1 MIGIIGGSGLYDIEG
16 FSHREAVRIDTP
28 FGEPSDKYITGR
40 LGDEQVAFLPRHGE
54 GHRLMPTEINFR
66 ANIYGF
72 KKLGAEAIISA
83 SAVGSLREEYKP
95 MDIVVPD
102 QFYDRTYRRNPTFFG
117 RGAIAHVSMADPV
130 CPRLA
135 SALYSACQAVGATA
149 HKNGTYICIEGPQF
163 STRAESN
170 VYRNRG
176 FDVIGMT
183 NLQEAKLAREA
194 EMCYTTMALVTDY
207 DCWHEDEDDVTTGA
221 VLEILKKNAATAKD
235 VIKETVRLISQNPEW
250 SCKCGNVLDDAF
262 ISDIDAIDPEVYE
275 ILQPIIGRVIESRKR

>member
-16 FSHREAVRIDTP
+16 FSGRESVRVETP
-28 FGEPSDKYITGR
+28 FGEPSGEYILGR
-40 LGDEQVAFLPRHGE
+40 LSGRQVAFLPRHGK
-54 GHRLMPTEINFR
+54 GHRLLPAEINFR
-66 ANIYGF
+66 ANIFGF
-72 KKLGAEAIISA
+72 KKLGTAAIISA
-83 SAVGSLREEYKP
+83 SAVGSLKEQYKP

-102 QFYDRTYRRNPTFFG
+102 QFFDRTYRRNPTFFG
-117 RGAIAHVSMADPV
+117 HGAIAHVSMADPV

-135 SALYSACQAVGATA
+135 DALYTACGAVGATV

-170 VYRNRG
+170 VYRSFD

-207 DCWHEDEDDVTTGA
+207 DCWHEGEDDVTTGA

-235 VIKETVRLISQNPEW
+235 AIREAVRLISIDSEGG
-250 SCKCGNVLDDAF
+250 CRCGTVLDDAF
-262 ISDIDAIDPEVYE
+262 ISDIDAIDPEVFKTLE
-275 ILQPIIGRVIESRKR
+275 PIIERVVKSRKT